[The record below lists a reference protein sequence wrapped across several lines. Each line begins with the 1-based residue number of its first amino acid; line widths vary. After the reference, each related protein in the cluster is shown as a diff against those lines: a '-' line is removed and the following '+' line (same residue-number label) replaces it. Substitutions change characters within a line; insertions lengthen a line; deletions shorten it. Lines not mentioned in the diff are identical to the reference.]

1 MRHTDR
7 STDPVLGHFAIVPGV
22 TTDRAGRTSPTLTAV
37 AEQLRATARRWEVLE
52 VAGHQDPRRRFER
65 HLQKGDI
72 VWIRWRP
79 VRPRRGCHV
88 VLKLKN
94 REERISPSLLDAELH
109 RHCGSPTR
117 SVPNGDPAPL
127 KGGHKSGRVGG
138 DTPGG
143 FGPPPR
149 CARTPLLSAFSRTC
163 CRADRARRSSSRPGV
178 ESRRSR
184 ASRAGSR
191 ACRHPAVAAQELVAH
206 GQIRL
211 QDRANLRRARGV
223 E

>member
-1 MRHTDR
+1 MSPSRGRFQHWRREGMQHVKRREQQGHCRSLVHRILGRHVE
-7 STDPVLGHFAIVPGV
+7 P
-22 TTDRAGRTSPTLTAV
+22 
-37 AEQLRATARRWEVLE
+37 QN
-52 VAGHQDPRRRFER
+52 RRRT
-65 HLQKGDI
+65 GGATSSGSGG
-72 VWIRWRP
+72 VPYRP
-79 VRPRRGCHV
+79 GRSCHV
-88 VLKLKN
+88 VLKLKH

-117 SVPNGDPAPL
+117 SVSNGDPAPL
-127 KGGHKSGRVGG
+127 KRGHESGRVGG

-149 CARTPLLSAFSRTC
+149 CAGTPPLSAFSRTC

-191 ACRHPAVAAQELVAH
+191 AYRHPAVAAEELVAH
-206 GQIRL
+206 GQIRV

>member
-1 MRHTDR
+1 MASDVVIVTDAVSRRGLRHISCHSSAVRRILRDCAWRHDR
-7 STDPVLGHFAIVPGV
+7 PS
-22 TTDRAGRTSPTLTAV
+22 
-37 AEQLRATARRWEVLE
+37 ATN
-52 VAGHQDPRRRFER
+52 
-65 HLQKGDI
+65 

-88 VLKLKN
+88 VLKLKH

-117 SVPNGDPAPL
+117 SVSNGDPAPL
-127 KGGHKSGRVGG
+127 KRGHESGRVGG

-149 CARTPLLSAFSRTC
+149 CARTPPLSAFSRTC

-191 ACRHPAVAAQELVAH
+191 AYRHPAVAAEELVAH
-206 GQIRL
+206 GQIRV